1 LNEVSQWLEDDW
13 DIGSDEADKLA
24 HISGGVPGYALR
36 LHKEPELWKKRE
48 VWLKDHQRLI
58 SSGRVDRFAYIAPL
72 IYPNNPSKTRTELRD
87 RFLIWISLWRD
98 VLHKAIGTSVP
109 ISNLDHAEMI
119 AALVEAFGEDNAHS
133 MVSALQR
140 TLILIDKNVN
150 ARLAAEV
157 LMLDLPYRKVDPSA
171 GETHFQGQIG

>member
-1 LNEVSQWLEDDW
+1 
-13 DIGSDEADKLA
+13 
-24 HISGGVPGYALR
+24 
-36 LHKEPELWKKRE
+36 
-48 VWLKDHQRLI
+48 
-58 SSGRVDRFAYIAPL
+58 
-72 IYPNNPSKTRTELRD
+72 
-87 RFLIWISLWRD
+87 
-98 VLHKAIGTSVP
+98 VLHKAIGASTP

-119 AALVEAFGEDNAHS
+119 AGLVAAFGEDNARS

-171 GETHFQGQIG
+171 DETVFQGQTG